1 MKKIIYFS
9 LLLITLFTIAAC
21 FSETET
27 PGAAAKKYAEYLVS
41 GDYEK
46 FVDAIAIESD
56 EDQAPEQIK
65 ETKDGI
71 LSLLKEKGAKAIEE
85 RGGIESTEVVSETI
99 SEDGKTAKV
108 VIKQTYGNGEVE
120 ENDYNMV
127 KEENTWKMSEVK

>member
-9 LLLITLFTIAAC
+9 LSLITLFTIAAC

-27 PGAAAKKYAEYLVS
+27 PGAAAKKYAEYVVS

-46 FVDAIAIESD
+46 FVDAIAID
-56 EDQAPEQIK
+56 LGEDQTPEQVKDAK
-65 ETKDGI
+65 EGL
-71 LSLLKEKGAKAIEE
+71 LSFLKEKGAKAIEE

-127 KEENTWKMSEVK
+127 KEENTWKMTIIK